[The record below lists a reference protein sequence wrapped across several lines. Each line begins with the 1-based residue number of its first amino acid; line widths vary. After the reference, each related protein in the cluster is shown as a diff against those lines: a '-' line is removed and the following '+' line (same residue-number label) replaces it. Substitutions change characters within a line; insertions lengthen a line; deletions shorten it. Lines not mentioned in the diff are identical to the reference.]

1 MILRRITWITASSG
15 AKGKPAWICGRER
28 LSHSFRAFSIA
39 RAGWRGR
46 GPEELDR
53 SYRRETYVGF
63 SDGMTA
69 AFELAA
75 VPAVLGWVGHLLD
88 RVLGIVPVLTILFA
102 VASLVGLFARMW
114 WCYEAAM
121 RAYDQS
127 AVWGRRL

>member
-1 MILRRITWITASSG
+1 MDG
-15 AKGKPAWICGRER
+15 G
-28 LSHSFRAFSIA
+28 
-39 RAGWRGR
+39 
-46 GPEELDR
+46 
-53 SYRRETYVGF
+53 YRRQTYVGF

-88 RVLGIVPVLTILFA
+88 RWLGIVPVLTILFV

-114 WCYEAAM
+114 SSYDAAM
-121 RAYDQS
+121 RAHDQS